1 MKEKTKKITVRDPFS
16 LLLKLKELALLDKIP
31 VFREVKILAQDPI
44 KTQERVLK
52 EIIKKNAKTKYG
64 RKYKF
69 NKIKTIEDFQKL
81 PIIKFPDIKEYVE
94 EIKQGKKNILGSKE
108 VIYFAT
114 TSGTT
119 SEPKYIPVTKLR
131 MKLFTKQLLMWGYYV
146 AGKNMKT
153 LKGKTLYFAGTDLCG
168 YTEGGNIPH
177 GNISGYIIKNLP
189 WYAKKRLVVP
199 WEVYRINDFERRTRM
214 IALLALKSDVTQ
226 ILFAEP
232 IEAIIFFDY
241 LKEHKEELIRELR
254 ILGYKKV
261 AKQLEKKEFIPT
273 EIWPH
278 LNTINCIK
286 THMNGIYLDK
296 LKEKLG
302 PKELTIRD
310 PGIYSSEAGIS
321 LCITN
326 EGSYGVP
333 LYNAIFFE
341 FLEQPEK
348 KGQKPVT
355 IDKVEEGKQYKI
367 ILTNPEGL
375 YRYNLEDVVEVVGFK
390 RKVPLIQFVN
400 RSKFIDI
407 AGEKCPESE
416 VVKAVKKGLEKSKIK
431 VKAYTVIPH
440 VEDLGKRPKYEILL
454 EGMEEIETKQAKEFL
469 KTFDE
474 ELQKLVI
481 DYENMRNEYGRIDL
495 PILSILKKG
504 SYDAFEK
511 KRVLTTGQPKIINV
525 SRDPKFKN
533 NFTIN
538 KTISIK

>member
-1 MKEKTKKITVRDPFS
+1 MEKKPRKTPRDPFR
-16 LLLKLKELALLDKIP
+16 LLINLKEFDLLDKIP
-31 VFREVKILAQDPI
+31 IFREIKNILLQDPMNMQEKILKDI
-44 KTQERVLK
+44 L
-52 EIIKKNAKTKYG
+52 KKNANTRYG
-64 RKYKF
+64 KEYKF
-69 NKIKTIEDFQKL
+69 KKIKTIEEYQEKL
-81 PIIKFPDIKEYVE
+81 PIIKFPDIKEHIE
-94 EIKQGKKNILGSKE
+94 EIKKGKKNVLGTKE

-131 MKLFTKQLLMWGYYV
+131 MKLFKKQLLMWAYYV
-146 AGKNMKT
+146 AGKNIKT

-168 YTEGGNIPH
+168 YTEKGNIPH
-177 GNISGYIIKNLP
+177 GDISGYIIKNLP

-214 IALLALKSDVTQ
+214 IAILALKSDITQ

-241 LKEHKEELIRELR
+241 LKEHKEDLLQELR
-254 ILGYKKV
+254 ILGHKQLAKK
-261 AKQLEKKEFIPT
+261 LEKKEFIPT

-278 LNTINCIK
+278 LNTVNCIK

-296 LKEKLG
+296 LREKLG
-302 PKELTIRD
+302 PKEVTIRD
-310 PGIYSSEAGIS
+310 PGIYSSEGGIS

-348 KGQKPVT
+348 KGRKPVT
-355 IDKVEEGKQYKI
+355 IDKVEEGKQYKV

-416 VVKAVKKGLEKSKIK
+416 VVRAVKKGLEKSKIK
-431 VKAYTVIPH
+431 VKSFTVIPD
-440 VEDLGKRPKYEILL
+440 VKDLGKRPKYEIL
-454 EGMEEIETKQAKEFL
+454 MEVTTDIDVKQAKEFL
-469 KTFDE
+469 KTFDTS
-474 ELQKLVI
+474 LQKLVI
-481 DYENMRNEYGRIDL
+481 DYENMRNEYGRIDP
-495 PILSILKKG
+495 PILTLLTKG
-504 SYDAFEK
+504 SYETFEK

-525 SRDPKFKN
+525 SRDPNFKD
-533 NFTIN
+533 NFSVE
-538 KTISIK
+538 KTISL